1 MEKPQKKISR
11 ASAARMI
18 SASKG
23 SGLGLSI
30 VKSIA
35 ELHGGS
41 CGADSEP
48 EKGST
53 FWLEIPIF
61 KHTGPA

>member
-18 SASKG
+18 SAIKG

-30 VKSIA
+30 VRSIA
-35 ELHGGS
+35 PLRKLRRRIVSGKRQYLLDRD
-41 CGADSEP
+41 AA
-48 EKGST
+48 
-53 FWLEIPIF
+53 F
-61 KHTGPA
+61 

>member
-30 VKSIA
+30 VRSIA
-35 ELHGGS
+35 ELHSGS
-41 CGADSEP
+41 CGAGSYP
-48 EKGST
+48 GKGST
-53 FWLEIPIF
+53 FWIEIPF
-61 KHTGPA
+61 YDHSSPA

>member
-30 VKSIA
+30 VRSIA
-35 ELHGGS
+35 ELHAGS
-41 CGADSEP
+41 CGAGSYP
-48 EKGST
+48 GKGST
-53 FWLEIPIF
+53 FWIEIPF
-61 KHTGPA
+61 YDHSSPA